1 MLTPGWLVEKWYLDR
16 GEGFLFFSNN
26 RSLVSLLKYRGRD
39 KVRLI
44 RRLKRVNEQLS
55 LLHRCDPE
63 PRALRFHETLR
74 FLKYIK
80 KAGKPS
86 STFRIYSERIP
97 SWLSTSFFFFFF
109 SFKENS
115 YPIIAANSPHPL
127 RRTNVIMNY
136 KKENPNILSI
146 IFRFLIKHIHS
157 IKI

>member
-1 MLTPGWLVEKWYLDR
+1 MEKWYLDR

-80 KAGKPS
+80 KAGETVINVSNLLRKNS
-86 STFRIYSERIP
+86 LVTFN
-97 SWLSTSFFFFFF
+97 FFFFFF

>member
-1 MLTPGWLVEKWYLDR
+1 MEKWYLDR

-80 KAGKPS
+80 KAGETVINVSNLLRKNS
-86 STFRIYSERIP
+86 LVTFN
-97 SWLSTSFFFFFF
+97 FFFFFF
-109 SFKENS
+109 PSRRIRILLLLQTHLTRDYELQERKSEYSFDYISLLNKT
-115 YPIIAANSPHPL
+115 YPFS
-127 RRTNVIMNY
+127 
-136 KKENPNILSI
+136 
-146 IFRFLIKHIHS
+146 FD
-157 IKI
+157 

>member
-80 KAGKPS
+80 KAGETVINVSNLLRKNS
-86 STFRIYSERIP
+86 LVTFN
-97 SWLSTSFFFFFF
+97 FFFFFF
-109 SFKENS
+109 FPS
-115 YPIIAANSPHPL
+115 
-127 RRTNVIMNY
+127 RRIRILLLLQTHLTRCGEQTWLWITR
-136 KKENPNILSI
+136 KKIR
-146 IFRFLIKHIHS
+146 IFFRLYFAS
-157 IKI
+157 

>member
-1 MLTPGWLVEKWYLDR
+1 MEKWYLDR

-80 KAGKPS
+80 KAGETVINVSNLLRKNS
-86 STFRIYSERIP
+86 LVTFNF
-97 SWLSTSFFFFFF
+97 FFFFFF

>member
-1 MLTPGWLVEKWYLDR
+1 MEKWYLDR

-80 KAGKPS
+80 KAGETVINVSNLLRKNS
-86 STFRIYSERIP
+86 LVTFN
-97 SWLSTSFFFFFF
+97 FFFFFV
-109 SFKENS
+109 SFKENA

-146 IFRFLIKHIHS
+146 IFRFLIKHIRSHS

>member
-109 SFKENS
+109 LQGEFVS
-115 YPIIAANSPHPL
+115 YYCCKLTSL
-127 RRTNVIMNY
+127 VIMNY

>member
-80 KAGKPS
+80 KAGETVINVSNLLRKNS
-86 STFRIYSERIP
+86 LVTFN
-97 SWLSTSFFFFFF
+97 FFFFFF
-109 SFKENS
+109 FFLQGEFVS
-115 YPIIAANSPHPL
+115 YYCCKLTSL
-127 RRTNVIMNY
+127 VIMNY